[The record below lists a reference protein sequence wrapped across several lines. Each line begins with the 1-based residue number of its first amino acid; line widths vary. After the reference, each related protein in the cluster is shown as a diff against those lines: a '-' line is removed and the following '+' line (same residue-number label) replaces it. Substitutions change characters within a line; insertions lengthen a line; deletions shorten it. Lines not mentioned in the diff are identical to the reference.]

1 MMEELIIKGI
11 YGQDVSIATTL
22 SRNYPLPSTKDSTYP
37 RYTER
42 AVRRLIKIF
51 TIEDTSVADDVAE
64 LGKKFEYMRNTETAF
79 WTWSWLG
86 SDRRDAWAGELSSK
100 SAAARSIANS

>member
-1 MMEELIIKGI
+1 MMEEPIIKGI
-11 YGQDVSIATTL
+11 YGQDVSIATAL
-22 SRNYPLPSTKDSTYP
+22 SRSYPLPSTKDSTYP
-37 RYTER
+37 RY
-42 AVRRLIKIF
+42 

-100 SAAARSIANS
+100 SAAAGSIANSLLILMFR